1 MQRDTSIASKESCSM
16 TAAGETVFA
25 LHNLD
30 NWTKRYLHLEFHSKR
45 FQRFFLSVDLNIY
58 LDLVNP

>member
-1 MQRDTSIASKESCSM
+1 M

-30 NWTKRYLHLEFHSKR
+30 NCTKRYLHLEFNSKR
-45 FQRFFLSVDLNIY
+45 FQRFFERGSEFLFGFGKPITTIY
-58 LDLVNP
+58 YLY